1 MGIGDYGI
9 MRYNRKAFVTQ
20 IVDYGFDL
28 VGQPHVILVTN
39 EDIVA
44 LRMSQGVF
52 EIGRVAS
59 LALIENNAYARITK
73 CPDDI
78 ESAIGGAVV

>member
-1 MGIGDYGI
+1 
-9 MRYNRKAFVTQ
+9 
-20 IVDYGFDL
+20 
-28 VGQPHVILVTN
+28 
-39 EDIVA
+39 
-44 LRMSQGVF
+44 MSQGVF

-59 LALIENNAYARITK
+59 LALVANDAYARITK